1 MAREPADR
9 SKVGIA
15 VAFLGAIT
23 LAALGGLGLAAGAPG
38 SQGAAPPD
46 PLLLPGTLL
55 PALQAATLA
64 GEAVALPG
72 EDSVNGAV
80 LVVGFSKA
88 AATLTSEWMD
98 GCLAA
103 TRQPGREK
111 VACYDVRMLE
121 EVPRFFRGMMEKGMK
136 KGYPADRQKRTLLVY
151 ADNEAWRG
159 RLGVRDKDSAY
170 VLGCDGTGR
179 VRLMATG
186 AYVEPELHAILDAIA
201 QPAR

>member
-1 MAREPADR
+1 M
-9 SKVGIA
+9 
-15 VAFLGAIT
+15 
-23 LAALGGLGLAAGAPG
+23 
-38 SQGAAPPD
+38 
-46 PLLLPGTLL
+46 PGTPL
-55 PALQAATLA
+55 PALEATTLA

-72 EDSVNGAV
+72 EESMNGAV
-80 LVVGFSKA
+80 LVVGFSKEA
-88 AATLTSEWMD
+88 SALTSEWMD

-103 TRQPGREK
+103 THQPGREK

-121 EVPRFFRGMMEKGMK
+121 EVPRLFRGMMEKGMK

-151 ADNEAWRG
+151 SDNQAWRG

-186 AYVEPELHAILDAIA
+186 AYVESELRAILDAIA
-201 QPAR
+201 

>member
-1 MAREPADR
+1 MGREPAER
-9 SKVGIA
+9 STVGSA
-15 VAFLGAIT
+15 VAFLGAMT
-23 LAALGGLGLAAGAPG
+23 LAALGGISLAVS
-38 SQGAAPPD
+38 SQGAVPPD
-46 PLLLPGTLL
+46 PLLVPGTPL
-55 PALQAATLA
+55 PAFEATTLA

-72 EDSVNGAV
+72 EASMHGAV
-80 LVVGFSKA
+80 LVVGFSKE

-121 EVPRFFRGMMEKGMK
+121 EVPRLFRGMMEKGMK

-151 ADNEAWRG
+151 SDNETWRG
-159 RLGVRDKDSAY
+159 RLGAKDKDSAY
-170 VLGCDGTGR
+170 VLGCDATGR

-186 AYVEPELHAILDAIA
+186 AYVETELRAILDAIA
-201 QPAR
+201 PPS

>member
-1 MAREPADR
+1 MTFARYSLPLL
-9 SKVGIA
+9 
-15 VAFLGAIT
+15 VA
-23 LAALGGLGLAAGAPG
+23 LAASGAK
-38 SQGAAPPD
+38 GAAPPD
-46 PLLLPGTLL
+46 PLLVPGTPL
-55 PALQAATLA
+55 PAVETTTLA

-72 EDSVNGAV
+72 EASVNGAV
-80 LVVGFSKA
+80 LVIGFSKE

-121 EVPRFFRGMMEKGMK
+121 EVPRLFRGMMEKGMK
-136 KGYPADRQKRTLLVY
+136 KGYPPDRQKRTLLVY
-151 ADNEAWRG
+151 TGNEAWRG
-159 RLGVRDKDSAY
+159 RLGVGDPNSAY

-186 AYVEPELHAILDAIA
+186 AYVESELRVILDAIA
-201 QPAR
+201 PPGV